1 MLNVTIHVGVR
12 NRVLIVRTYQVNWG
26 GGEFAMAQL
35 VEALCYK
42 PGGREF
48 VSRCCHWIF
57 RELVHS
63 GRSVAFE
70 STQLLTEMITRIV
83 SWAGT

>member
-1 MLNVTIHVGVR
+1 
-12 NRVLIVRTYQVNWG
+12 
-26 GGEFAMAQL
+26 MAQL

-42 PGGREF
+42 PGGRWF
-48 VSRCCHWIF
+48 VSRWGHRIF
-57 RELVHS
+57 HGLVHS

-70 STQLLTEMITRIV
+70 STQLLTEIITRNV